1 MTIINSIYKGKRYAI
16 LLTTILTFYAPV
28 LFAQHI
34 ADSALCRS
42 RLWATT
48 GMEANKCHFFHTWGR
63 FDENYFRQAWEIV
76 CKDSFPD

>member
-34 ADSALCRS
+34 ADPYKKKIQKKKKIFMFYS
-42 RLWATT
+42 
-48 GMEANKCHFFHTWGR
+48 
-63 FDENYFRQAWEIV
+63 I
-76 CKDSFPD
+76 

>member
-34 ADSALCRS
+34 ADSALV
-42 RLWATT
+42 
-48 GMEANKCHFFHTWGR
+48 EVANGQQVPFLPYVGK
-63 FDENYFRQAWEIV
+63 I
-76 CKDSFPD
+76 

>member
-34 ADSALCRS
+34 ADSALVEVAYGQQPCLLYTSPSPR
-42 RLWATT
+42 
-48 GMEANKCHFFHTWGR
+48 
-63 FDENYFRQAWEIV
+63 
-76 CKDSFPD
+76 DS

>member
-34 ADSALCRS
+34 ADSAL
-42 RLWATT
+42 
-48 GMEANKCHFFHTWGR
+48 
-63 FDENYFRQAWEIV
+63 V
-76 CKDSFPD
+76 

>member
-34 ADSALCRS
+34 ADSALV
-42 RLWATT
+42 
-48 GMEANKCHFFHTWGR
+48 
-63 FDENYFRQAWEIV
+63 QAWEIV

>member
-28 LFAQHI
+28 CT
-34 ADSALCRS
+34 CRS
-42 RLWATT
+42 RQWATT

-63 FDENYFRQAWEIV
+63 FDENYFR
-76 CKDSFPD
+76 KLGK

>member
-34 ADSALCRS
+34 ADSALVEVAYGQQPEWR
-42 RLWATT
+42 
-48 GMEANKCHFFHTWGR
+48 
-63 FDENYFRQAWEIV
+63 
-76 CKDSFPD
+76 

>member
-34 ADSALCRS
+34 ADSALV
-42 RLWATT
+42 
-48 GMEANKCHFFHTWGR
+48 EVANGLQDIKFY
-63 FDENYFRQAWEIV
+63 NKLIYYIL
-76 CKDSFPD
+76 

>member
-34 ADSALCRS
+34 ADSALVEVAYGQQPEWLS
-42 RLWATT
+42 LI
-48 GMEANKCHFFHTWGR
+48 H
-63 FDENYFRQAWEIV
+63 I
-76 CKDSFPD
+76 